1 MPIRNENID
10 IYSDTFFQ
18 YLNENEKN
26 MINEAASKLEN
37 HNPILYP
44 KDVSTTI
51 LKTIYSD
58 YKKYLCEH
66 GYTFKKEY
74 LEEYLKKFPEEIS
87 KNS

>member
-66 GYTFKKEY
+66 GCTFKKEY
-74 LEEYLKKFPEEIS
+74 LEEYLKNFPEKIS